1 MGDEAT
7 NEGHKGLEI
16 LKRPRYSYRRI
27 ASLMNAMDGFDFD
40 DESVLALET
49 KVRYS
54 GYIKKEEKE
63 VEDFMKVEAM
73 PIPADFDFIHCDGLR
88 LEARQKLDAVRPVNI
103 GQASRIPGVNP
114 ADVSLLLLVLK
125 KEKRL

>member
-1 MGDEAT
+1 M
-7 NEGHKGLEI
+7 
-16 LKRPRYSYRRI
+16 KRPRYSYRRI
-27 ASLMNAMDGFDFD
+27 ASLMDSMDEFDFD

-88 LEARQKLDAVRPVNI
+88 LEARQKLDAVRPANI

-114 ADVSLLLLVLK
+114 ADLSLLLLVLK
-125 KEKRL
+125 KERRL